1 MAPKKKQE
9 QQTINQ
15 IKVGRFQFKTGNFWL
30 TVLCFLMV
38 LMLGVTSITSYTI
51 YKVLEL
57 YKDPVIQALI
67 KIHQIKINTKSN
79 INSTPIQTPQ
89 QIDNECVVI
98 QQGSNQD
105 YISNTK
111 N

>member
-38 LMLGVTSITSYTI
+38 LMLGMTSIISYTC
-51 YKVLEL
+51 YKVLDL
-57 YKDPVIQALI
+57 YKDPMIQALVR
-67 KIHQIKINTKSN
+67 IHQIKINANSN
-79 INSTPIQTPQ
+79 VNSTNQVPQ
-89 QIDNECVVI
+89 ETDSEHVVI
-98 QQGSNQD
+98 QQGSSQD
-105 YISNTK
+105 
-111 N
+111 

>member
-38 LMLGVTSITSYTI
+38 LMLGMTSIISYTC
-51 YKVLEL
+51 YKVLDM
-57 YKDPVIQALI
+57 YKDPMIQALI
-67 KIHQIKINTKSN
+67 RIHQIKMNANSN
-79 INSTPIQTPQ
+79 VNSTPIQTSQ
-89 QIDNECVVI
+89 ETDNERVVI
-98 QQGSNQD
+98 QQGSNQG
-105 YISNTK
+105 
-111 N
+111 